1 MTRKR
6 PALRARIRFILRF
19 IESVGL
25 RSAELLNATL
35 EDLRLESEGWVMQ
48 VHGKGAKNRIAAVP
62 RQAFDALQQYL
73 AFRGVGPVQSAP
85 PKAPLLASTL
95 DPMESIGC
103 QALYEHV
110 KGRLYKAIAA
120 SALPFNI
127 RMKRSGASTHWL
139 RHTYGTG
146 SIAREVPLDVIQAQ
160 IGHGSIQTTTAIF
173 GRAPIRRRA
182 DEFGKAFG

>member
-1 MTRKR
+1 M
-6 PALRARIRFILRF
+6 
-19 IESVGL
+19 GL

-103 QALYEHV
+103 QALYEQV

-127 RMKRSGASTHWL
+127 RMKRSGA
-139 RHTYGTG
+139 
-146 SIAREVPLDVIQAQ
+146 
-160 IGHGSIQTTTAIF
+160 
-173 GRAPIRRRA
+173 
-182 DEFGKAFG
+182 